1 MEGRGSQRCIELLGA
16 EGGEEMALRNA
27 FVRHSHPGWLVRSP
41 TLSQHVTYFSQQD
54 DCVCTCPGFTFQLL
68 FLCKQWSQK
77 RNLGIERTFDWVL
90 AHVFKPNPVDDGFIW
105 RTGLWLSC
113 FNVFIFGKVLVPER
127 EMFMCSQ

>member
-1 MEGRGSQRCIELLGA
+1 MEGRGSQWCIELLVA
-16 EGGEEMALRNA
+16 EGGKEMALRNA

-41 TLSQHVTYFSQQD
+41 TFSQHVTYFSQQD

-68 FLCKQWSQK
+68 FLCKQRSQK
-77 RNLGIERTFDWVL
+77 SNLGIEQTFDWVL
-90 AHVFKPNPVDDGFIW
+90 AHVAVDDGFIW

-113 FNVFIFGKVLVPER
+113 FYVFIFGKVRFPER